1 MVKIKKRASLNY
13 ITKEYKGPFEEI
25 PFKEYIQDLKEW
37 AREKKANPYGK
48 PAAFYNKD
56 FDKASDKNIK
66 AEIGIPIK
74 ERKKGGGG
82 YKLKFLPPVKV
93 AAMKFQGTPS
103 DYPEAYKKIYDYIEK
118 KRYKPSGQRMEKFK
132 KIPEK
137 KEGSFQINS
146 ELQVPV
152 EGPEK

>member
-48 PAAFYNKD
+48 PAAFYHHE
-56 FDKASDKNIK
+56 FDKASDKNFRV
-66 AEIGIPIK
+66 EIGIPIK
-74 ERKKGGGG
+74 NRKKGGGG
-82 YKLKFLPPVKV
+82 YKLKFLPPVNI
-93 AAMKFQGTPS
+93 ALEKFKGTPA
-103 DYPEAYKKIYDYIEK
+103 DYLEAYKEIYNYIEK
-118 KRYKPSGQRMEKFK
+118 KGYKIVGLKMEKFK

-137 KEGSFQINS
+137 EEGVFQIKS

-152 EGPEK
+152 EKK